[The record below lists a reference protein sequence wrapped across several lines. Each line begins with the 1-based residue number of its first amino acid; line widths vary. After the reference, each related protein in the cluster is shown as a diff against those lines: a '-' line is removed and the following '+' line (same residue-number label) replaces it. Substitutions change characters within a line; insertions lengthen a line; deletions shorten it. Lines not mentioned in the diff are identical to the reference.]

1 MMHKH
6 MDVSITEATMERWL
20 STTDV
25 FAFWIAYDTSLSF
38 IVYHLKKV
46 LNEEKDYK
54 YLHIQF
60 LENSGYFFS
69 LEHIVKIANKPRSFI
84 SCPLRY

>member
-46 LNEEKDYK
+46 LNEENRLQIPSHPILGK
-54 YLHIQF
+54 
-60 LENSGYFFS
+60 
-69 LEHIVKIANKPRSFI
+69 
-84 SCPLRY
+84 